1 MRIKSNHLPNISIII
16 PTINEANN
24 LPLLLSDLSI
34 IKKEG
39 EILIVDCGSE
49 DKTLDI
55 ANIYGARVYKSK
67 ERNRGLQLGIGAKNA
82 KGEYII
88 FLNNDTLHTKNW
100 IEELISFLDKNPQ
113 AGAAQPKILN
123 AIKRDTFDYAGG
135 AGGYIDKYCFPFVR
149 GRIFNSLEKDSKQYD
164 DIKKIFW
171 ASGAAF
177 IIRSELLQE
186 LNYLD
191 NIYFAY
197 MEEIDLCWRLQALGL
212 GVWNVPTSIIYHY
225 GKQTIKENTFKSH
238 YLNHRNS
245 WILFLKNSA
254 TFEMGFLIM
263 KRFMLDIMAAVYS
276 ILTLDINRFFAI
288 FASQLWL
295 ACNLR
300 TLLNIRLG
308 NHLRHHKLD
317 LIYQRSIAID
327 YFFKRKKIFNQIFE

>member
-1 MRIKSNHLPNISIII
+1 MKLSIII
-16 PTINEANN
+16 PHHNGEELLFNCLESILNQISIKDFEIIVVDNGSIDNSADKAKEKFPSINLLKSETN
-24 LPLLLSDLSI
+24 LGYS
-34 IKKEG
+34 G
-39 EILIVDCGSE
+39 GC
-49 DKTLDI
+49 
-55 ANIYGARVYKSK
+55 NF
-67 ERNRGLQLGIGAKNA
+67 GAKNA
-82 KGEYII
+82 KGEYTI

-100 IEELISFLDKNPQ
+100 IEELIGFLDKNPQ

-123 AIKRDTFDYAGG
+123 ATNKDTFDYAGG

-149 GRIFNSLEKDSKQYD
+149 GRIFNSLEKDSNQYD
-164 DIKKIFW
+164 DVKKIFW

-177 IIRSELLQE
+177 IIRTELLRE
-186 LNYLD
+186 LNYFD

-212 GVWNVPTSIIYHY
+212 GIWNVPTSIVYHF

-245 WILFLKNSA
+245 WILFIKNSA
-254 TFEMGFLIM
+254 TFEKGLLII
-263 KRFMLDIMAAVYS
+263 KRFMLDQMAAFYS

-288 FASQLWL
+288 FSSHIWL
-295 ACNLR
+295 VYNFK
-300 TLLNIRLG
+300 TLLNIRLS

>member
-1 MRIKSNHLPNISIII
+1 MKLSIII
-16 PTINEANN
+16 PHHNGEELLFNCLESILNQISIQDFEIIVVDNGSIDNSADKAKEKFPSINLLKSETN
-24 LPLLLSDLSI
+24 LGYS
-34 IKKEG
+34 G
-39 EILIVDCGSE
+39 GC
-49 DKTLDI
+49 
-55 ANIYGARVYKSK
+55 NF
-67 ERNRGLQLGIGAKNA
+67 GAKNA
-82 KGEYII
+82 KGEYTI

-123 AIKRDTFDYAGG
+123 ATNKDTFDYAGG

-149 GRIFNSLEKDSKQYD
+149 GRIFNSLEKDSNQYD
-164 DIKKIFW
+164 DNKKIFW

-177 IIRSELLQE
+177 IIRTELLRE
-186 LNYLD
+186 LNYFD

-212 GVWNVPTSIIYHY
+212 GIWNVPTSVVYHF

-245 WILFLKNSA
+245 WILFIKNSA
-254 TFEMGFLIM
+254 TFEKGLLII
-263 KRFMLDIMAAVYS
+263 KRFILDLMAAVYS
-276 ILTLDINRFFAI
+276 ILTFDINRFLAI
-288 FASQLWL
+288 FASHLWL
-295 ACNLR
+295 VYNFK
-300 TLLNIRLG
+300 TLLNIRLS

-327 YFFKRKKIFNQIFE
+327 YFFRQKKIFNQIFE

>member
-1 MRIKSNHLPNISIII
+1 MKLSIII
-16 PTINEANN
+16 PHHNGEELLFNCLESILNQISIKDFEIIVVDNGSIDNSADKAKEKFPSINLHKSETN
-24 LPLLLSDLSI
+24 LGYS
-34 IKKEG
+34 G
-39 EILIVDCGSE
+39 GC
-49 DKTLDI
+49 
-55 ANIYGARVYKSK
+55 NF
-67 ERNRGLQLGIGAKNA
+67 GAKNA
-82 KGEYII
+82 KGEYTI

-100 IEELISFLDKNPQ
+100 IEELIGFLDKNPQ

-123 AIKRDTFDYAGG
+123 ATNKDTFDYAGG

-149 GRIFNSLEKDSKQYD
+149 GRIFNSLEKDSNQYD

-177 IIRSELLQE
+177 IIRTELLRE
-186 LNYLD
+186 LNYFD

-212 GVWNVPTSIIYHY
+212 GIWNVPTSVVYHF

-245 WILFLKNSA
+245 WILFIKNSA
-254 TFEMGFLIM
+254 TFEKGLLII
-263 KRFMLDIMAAVYS
+263 KRFILDLMAAVYS
-276 ILTLDINRFFAI
+276 ILTFDINRFLAI
-288 FASQLWL
+288 FASHLWL
-295 ACNLR
+295 VYNFK
-300 TLLNIRLG
+300 TLLNIRLS

-327 YFFKRKKIFNQIFE
+327 YFFRRKKIFNQIFE

>member
-1 MRIKSNHLPNISIII
+1 MKLSIII
-16 PTINEANN
+16 PHHNGEELLFNCLESILNQISIKDFEIIVVDNGSIDNSADKAKEKFPSINLLKSETN
-24 LPLLLSDLSI
+24 LGYS
-34 IKKEG
+34 G
-39 EILIVDCGSE
+39 GC
-49 DKTLDI
+49 
-55 ANIYGARVYKSK
+55 NF
-67 ERNRGLQLGIGAKNA
+67 GAKNA
-82 KGEYII
+82 KGEYTI

-100 IEELISFLDKNPQ
+100 IEELIGFLDKNPQ

-123 AIKRDTFDYAGG
+123 ATNKDTFDYAGG

-149 GRIFNSLEKDSKQYD
+149 GRIFNSLEKDSNQYD

-177 IIRSELLQE
+177 IIRTELLRE
-186 LNYLD
+186 LNYFD

-212 GVWNVPTSIIYHY
+212 GIWNVPTSVVYHF

-245 WILFLKNSA
+245 WILFIKNSA
-254 TFEMGFLIM
+254 TFEKGLLII
-263 KRFMLDIMAAVYS
+263 KRFILDLMAAVYS
-276 ILTLDINRFFAI
+276 ILTFDIKRFLAI
-288 FASQLWL
+288 FSSHLWL
-295 ACNLR
+295 VYNFK
-300 TLLNIRLG
+300 TLLNIRLS

-327 YFFKRKKIFNQIFE
+327 YFFRRKKIFNQIFE

>member
-1 MRIKSNHLPNISIII
+1 MKLSIII
-16 PTINEANN
+16 PHHNGEELLFNCLESILNQISIKDFEIIVVDNGSIDNSADKAKEKFPSINLHKSETN
-24 LPLLLSDLSI
+24 LGYS
-34 IKKEG
+34 G
-39 EILIVDCGSE
+39 GC
-49 DKTLDI
+49 
-55 ANIYGARVYKSK
+55 NF
-67 ERNRGLQLGIGAKNA
+67 GAKNA
-82 KGEYII
+82 KGEYTI

-100 IEELISFLDKNPQ
+100 IEELIGFLDKNPQ

-123 AIKRDTFDYAGG
+123 ATNKDTFDYAGG

-149 GRIFNSLEKDSKQYD
+149 GRIFNSLEKDSNQYD

-177 IIRSELLQE
+177 IIRTELLRE
-186 LNYLD
+186 LNYFD

-212 GVWNVPTSIIYHY
+212 GIWNVPTSVVYHF

-245 WILFLKNSA
+245 WILFIKNSA
-254 TFEMGFLIM
+254 TFEKGLLII
-263 KRFMLDIMAAVYS
+263 KRFILDLMAAVYS
-276 ILTLDINRFFAI
+276 ILTFDINRFLAI
-288 FASQLWL
+288 FSSHLWL
-295 ACNLR
+295 VYNFK
-300 TLLNIRLG
+300 TLLNIRLS

-327 YFFKRKKIFNQIFE
+327 YFFRQKKIFNQIFE

>member
-1 MRIKSNHLPNISIII
+1 MKLSIII
-16 PTINEANN
+16 PHHNGEELLYNCLQSLLNHISIQDFEIIVVDNGSTDNSVVKAKEKFPSINLLTSKTN
-24 LPLLLSDLSI
+24 LGYS
-34 IKKEG
+34 G
-39 EILIVDCGSE
+39 GC
-49 DKTLDI
+49 
-55 ANIYGARVYKSK
+55 NF
-67 ERNRGLQLGIGAKNA
+67 GAKNA

-88 FLNNDTLHTKNW
+88 FLNNDTFHTKNW

-177 IIRSELLQE
+177 IIRSELLQQ
-186 LNYLD
+186 LNYFD

-225 GKQTIKENTFKSH
+225 GKQTIKENTFTSH

-254 TFEMGFLIM
+254 TFEKGFLII

-308 NHLRHHKLD
+308 NHLRHHRLD

>member
-1 MRIKSNHLPNISIII
+1 MKLSIII
-16 PTINEANN
+16 PHHNGEE
-24 LPLLLSDLSI
+24 LLFNCLESI
-34 IKKEG
+34 LNHISIQDF
-39 EILIVDCGSE
+39 EIIIVDNASTDNSGDKAKQKFPLISLLKSE
-49 DKTLDI
+49 T
-55 ANIYGARVYKSK
+55 N
-67 ERNRGLQLGIGAKNA
+67 LGYSGGCNFGAKNA

-100 IEELISFLDKNPQ
+100 IEELINFLDKNPQ

-123 AIKRDTFDYAGG
+123 ATNRDTFDYAGG

-149 GRIFNSLEKDSKQYD
+149 GRIFNSLEKDNNQYD

-177 IIRSELLQE
+177 IIRTDLLRK
-186 LNYLD
+186 LNYFD

-212 GVWNVPTSIIYHY
+212 GIWNVPTSVVYHY

-245 WILFLKNSA
+245 LILFIKNTP
-254 TFEMGFLIM
+254 TFEKGFLII
-263 KRFMLDIMAAVYS
+263 KRFILDQMAAVYS
-276 ILTLDINRFFAI
+276 ILTLDINRFLAI
-288 FASQLWL
+288 FASHLWL
-295 ACNLR
+295 VYNFK
-300 TLLNIRLG
+300 TLLNVRLS

-327 YFFKRKKIFNQIFE
+327 YFFRRKKIFNQIFE